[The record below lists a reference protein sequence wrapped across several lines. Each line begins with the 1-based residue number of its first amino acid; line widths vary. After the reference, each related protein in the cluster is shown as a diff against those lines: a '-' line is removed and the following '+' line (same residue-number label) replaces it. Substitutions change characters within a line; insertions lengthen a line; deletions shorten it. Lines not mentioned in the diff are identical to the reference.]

1 MERFSIHKYLNRT
14 DVAQYLIH
22 IAIWIVLFASPLM
35 FFNHGEE
42 LNMLRYL
49 RLSFAPLAIFIVF
62 YINYFFLTP
71 KYYIKGNKKTY
82 FIVNIIFIT
91 AMAIGLHF
99 WMEYAH
105 GFDVH
110 SIYRPPHPNPNDHP
124 QSIFF
129 ILRDT
134 FNLFIAAA
142 VATMLVLSE
151 RWHKSENILKESE
164 KARTE
169 AELRN
174 LRNQINPHFLLN
186 TLNNIYALTAFD
198 AVKAQ
203 YAIQEL
209 SKMLRHILYDNQKA
223 NIDLKEEARFLTNY
237 VNLMKIRLTDNIKVN
252 MNIDIPDN
260 KNYKIAPMIIISL
273 IENAFKHGISPTLS
287 SFININIS
295 ANDEMIVCNIENS
308 NFPKVD
314 ADKSGHGIGLKQV
327 EKRLELSYHEKYEW
341 TKGVSEDKTKYKSKI
356 IIYDTKLCNN

>member
-151 RWHKSENILKESE
+151 RWHKSERLERIGK
-164 KARTE
+164 
-169 AELRN
+169 
-174 LRNQINPHFLLN
+174 
-186 TLNNIYALTAFD
+186 
-198 AVKAQ
+198 
-203 YAIQEL
+203 
-209 SKMLRHILYDNQKA
+209 SKDR
-223 NIDLKEEARFLTNY
+223 
-237 VNLMKIRLTDNIKVN
+237 
-252 MNIDIPDN
+252 
-260 KNYKIAPMIIISL
+260 
-273 IENAFKHGISPTLS
+273 
-287 SFININIS
+287 
-295 ANDEMIVCNIENS
+295 
-308 NFPKVD
+308 
-314 ADKSGHGIGLKQV
+314 SGV
-327 EKRLELSYHEKYEW
+327 EKS
-341 TKGVSEDKTKYKSKI
+341 
-356 IIYDTKLCNN
+356 